1 MARAPLEEALAA
13 QVAARD
19 QRAQDEDEDLRCLG
33 HHILIFLLGEIHPDQ
48 RRRTGDVRDTSVVAP
63 KRDAVHPAAVQTEHP
78 ADNRDLKE
86 GMDFVNALWLGYLP
100 TALAL

>member
-13 QVAARD
+13 EVTARD
-19 QRAQDEDEDLRCLG
+19 HRAEDEGENLRCLG
-33 HHILIFLLGEIHPDQ
+33 QHVGIFLLREIHPDQ
-48 RRRTGDVRDTSVVAP
+48 RRRTGDVRDTSVVAS

-86 GMDFVNALWLGYLP
+86 RMDFVNALWLGYLP